1 MNLQSVLFDK
11 EIYTTGQARKWLEKN
26 NIVPIK
32 RVQKVKSEINA
43 VTQLP
48 FTENFYRYRIRNPKD
63 FNRFFTKKIKYGID
77 FVFGKILKDN

>member
-11 EIYTTGQARKWLEKN
+11 EIYTTGQAREWLEKH

-32 RVQKVKSEINA
+32 RVH
-43 VTQLP
+43 T
-48 FTENFYRYRIRNPKD
+48 TENFYRYRIRNPKD